1 MERDLLK
8 TRRRRQVFP
17 KCIFWVV
24 FKNFILFIQ
33 NNLLKRATALCPKK
47 KENCACLCLSPQLI
61 SSKYG
66 VKFNKPLQR
75 KIRTSTQTQLH
86 QYPISIQLGE
96 KVQLIVKTLELWSR
110 HESVT

>member
-33 NNLLKRATALCPKK
+33 NNLLKRAMALCIVSNEKI
-47 KENCACLCLSPQLI
+47 ELCM
-61 SSKYG
+61 
-66 VKFNKPLQR
+66 PLLESATDF
-75 KIRTSTQTQLH
+75 I
-86 QYPISIQLGE
+86 
-96 KVQLIVKTLELWSR
+96 KTMC
-110 HESVT
+110 HV